1 MKNNEVELINRR
13 HKDIIDDIKKDVE
26 KNKKLSSENLTL
38 KETIQKYNII
48 VKSTITILLDILEI
62 LITQKNIPPSQ
73 NFTKSFSV
81 TQNTV
86 QQGENNSNISID
98 MYDSYN
104 NEEEKKMNL
113 IEQMQNVIIAKI
125 SYIKKMFNI
134 DFDKEIQK
142 YF

>member
-1 MKNNEVELINRR
+1 MKNNEVELINRK
-13 HKDIIDDIKKDVE
+13 HKDIFDEIKRDID
-26 KNKKLSSENLTL
+26 KNKKMASENLSL
-38 KETIQKYNII
+38 KENIQKYNII

-62 LITQKNIPPSQ
+62 LITQKNPLPSQ

-86 QQGENNSNISID
+86 QQGDNNSNISID

-104 NEEEKKMNL
+104 NEEEKKSNL

-125 SYIKKMFNI
+125 SYIKKVFNI

-142 YF
+142 